1 MFKKILGSSSKDD
14 KKRRSLGFSHK
25 SKTSQDIQKEND
37 QNILMMNLFKQ
48 NIAYFTKPSKPLM
61 ECPSIVGF
69 KTMNKTMITKKDL
82 VFAFCDENIFEGS
95 IKIDCWSS
103 LKMPIDKYKPGNPT
117 LSLVPPEI
125 EKDGYSIEINAS
137 SVDRV
142 TDLHQMVI
150 VDNDTEFPYYKQFF
164 YRNPGVKHYLSKE
177 DLVVVS
183 IQKFKESSRCILR
196 DKKGVVRCLIG
207 KEEGDKPEKYDKF
220 FKDSKNVIC
229 LENFPHID
237 DSLLNMETKQL
248 ITHYKIGVIYVKPNQ
263 TDENA
268 IFRNQPNECSPAF
281 WKFMDLIGSKIEL
294 NGWEGYR
301 GGLDVKTGTTGTHS
315 YISRANGFD
324 LMFHVAPLLPL
335 LKDDEQGLERKRH
348 VGNDVVVLIFKEQ
361 ADENDLFDPRILTS
375 HFNSIY
381 IVVTP
386 ENTSSFNYRY
396 KICLAAKSEINPFPP
411 YIEDDSWNFHD
422 DNFKDLVLRK
432 CINGERQAMFS
443 PTFRLNYRRTIQ
455 ILLKDILDA
464 YYK

>member
-1 MFKKILGSSSKDD
+1 MFKKLLGSNKDP
-14 KKRRSLGFSHK
+14 KRKSLGFSHK
-25 SKTSQDIQKEND
+25 SKTTQDIQKEND

-48 NIAYFTKPSKPLM
+48 NIAYFTKPSKPVM

-69 KTMNKTMITKKDL
+69 KTMNKSMITKKDL

-103 LKMPIDKYKPGNPT
+103 LKMPVDKYIPGT
-117 LSLVPPEI
+117 TIQTLVPVEI
-125 EKDGYSIEINAS
+125 EKDGYSIEANITS
-137 SVDRV
+137 IDRI
-142 TDLHQMVI
+142 TDLYQMVI
-150 VDNDTEFPYYKQFF
+150 VDNDSEFPYYKQFF
-164 YRNPGVKHYLSKE
+164 HGRSNIKHYLSKE

-183 IQKFKESSRCILR
+183 VQKFKESSRCILR

-207 KEEGDKPEKYDKF
+207 KDEGKEVEKYDKF
-220 FKDSKNVIC
+220 FKEPKNVIC
-229 LENFPHID
+229 LENNPQID
-237 DSLLNMETKQL
+237 NALLEMEVKQL

-263 TDENA
+263 HDENE

-281 WKFMDLIGSKIEL
+281 WKFMDLIGNKIEL
-294 NGWEGYR
+294 QGWEGYR

-335 LKDDEQGLERKRH
+335 LENDEQGLERKRH

-361 ADENDLFDPRILTS
+361 EDENDTFDPRILTS

-386 ENTSSFNYRY
+386 EKRTEDNSRY
-396 KICLAAKSEINPFPP
+396 KICMAAKSEINPFPP